1 LRAARELPGQGRNLL
16 AAISLLSPAIQQ
28 ILVKDYLSL
37 IISAAI
43 VCTPYIK
50 ALMILGYAGEGL

>member
-1 LRAARELPGQGRNLL
+1 M

-37 IISAAI
+37 IICAAL
-43 VCTPYIK
+43 VCNPYIK
-50 ALMILGYAGEGL
+50 ALMILGYAG